1 MDILPRLAKESF
13 EEAILLD
20 ALNIS
25 IVSDNEN
32 DFFRI
37 NNFYDDPYTFIDNVA
52 DIVSSWIYN
61 IFLNIYLFS
70 CENCQVDAVNHLK
83 IKILRGKILA
93 YTVKSR

>member
-52 DIVSSWIYN
+52 DIVSS
-61 IFLNIYLFS
+61 
-70 CENCQVDAVNHLK
+70 
-83 IKILRGKILA
+83 
-93 YTVKSR
+93 